1 MRVVL
6 KNIYTNIEKD
16 QLKIKHYKIY
26 FYYKFK
32 NIKNISNSQTI
43 FFLSIKHKI
52 IVLKNIIK
60 NYFSELY
67 F

>member
-26 FYYKFK
+26 FCNKIK
-32 NIKNISNSQTI
+32 NIKIFQI
-43 FFLSIKHKI
+43 PKQFFFLYKT
-52 IVLKNIIK
+52 
-60 NYFSELY
+60 
-67 F
+67 

>member
-1 MRVVL
+1 MRVVF

-26 FYYKFK
+26 FCNKIK
-32 NIKNISNSQTI
+32 NIKIFQI
-43 FFLSIKHKI
+43 PKQFFFLSIKHKI